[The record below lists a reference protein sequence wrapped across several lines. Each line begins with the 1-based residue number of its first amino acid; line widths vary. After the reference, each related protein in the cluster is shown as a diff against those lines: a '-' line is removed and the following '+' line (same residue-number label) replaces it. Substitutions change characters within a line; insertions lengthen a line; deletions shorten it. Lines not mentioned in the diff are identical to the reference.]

1 MLSVF
6 WVRVNDTMSFD
17 NAYREIG
24 RQLKIPG
31 LEDDKADVKR
41 LVKTRLSQEST
52 GKWLMIVDNA
62 DDFEMFYRDKDS
74 NFGGLSDFLPFS
86 TLGAIIFTTRDRQAA
101 IRYARSNVIDI
112 NEMDDEES
120 RQLLQRSIQNKDL
133 IKDSDEATRLLKL
146 LLNLPL
152 AIIQAAAY
160 LDANSITIAKYL
172 GIYEEGT
179 NTSIELLSRGFEGI
193 WRYPGMKDPVA
204 TTWLVS
210 FEQIQKRNPLA
221 ADYMAFMSCISGQDI
236 PWSLLPPASLIN
248 KTEALGTLKAF
259 AFIKE
264 RTSRESYDMHRLVHI
279 AMQNWLKI
287 KDEWWAWNQKSLE
300 RVSTIFPWPQHQNR
314 AVWMIYLPH
323 AQHIIATFNMQLSKT
338 KELLGNLLHNL
349 ERCFNIKGQYT
360 EAEAMYRQTLQLTE
374 TMLGKDHPSTL
385 TSTNNLALSLDHQG
399 KYAEAEALNRQTLQ
413 LREIVLGKD
422 HPDTL
427 TSINNLTLS
436 LYQQGRYAEV
446 EALY

>member
-6 WVRVNDTMSFD
+6 WVRASDATSFD

-62 DDFEMFYRDKDS
+62 DDFEIFYRDKDS
-74 NFGGLSDFLPFS
+74 NFGRLSNFLPFN
-86 TLGAIIFTTRDRQAA
+86 TLSAIVFTTRDRQAA

-133 IKDSDEATRLLKL
+133 IKDSDEASRLLKL
-146 LLNLPL
+146 LHNLPL

-172 GIYEEGT
+172 GIYEEST

-193 WRYPGMKDPVA
+193 WSYPGTKDPVA

-248 KTEALGTLKAF
+248 KL
-259 AFIKE
+259 
-264 RTSRESYDMHRLVHI
+264 RRLV
-279 AMQNWLKI
+279 
-287 KDEWWAWNQKSLE
+287 
-300 RVSTIFPWPQHQNR
+300 P
-314 AVWMIYLPH
+314 
-323 AQHIIATFNMQLSKT
+323 
-338 KELLGNLLHNL
+338 
-349 ERCFNIKGQYT
+349 
-360 EAEAMYRQTLQLTE
+360 
-374 TMLGKDHPSTL
+374 
-385 TSTNNLALSLDHQG
+385 
-399 KYAEAEALNRQTLQ
+399 
-413 LREIVLGKD
+413 
-422 HPDTL
+422 
-427 TSINNLTLS
+427 
-436 LYQQGRYAEV
+436 
-446 EALY
+446 